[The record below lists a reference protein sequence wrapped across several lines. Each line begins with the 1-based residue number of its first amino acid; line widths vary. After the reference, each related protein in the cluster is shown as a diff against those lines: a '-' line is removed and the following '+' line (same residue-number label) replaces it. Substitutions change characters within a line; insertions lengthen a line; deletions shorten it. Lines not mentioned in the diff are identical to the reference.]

1 MGFGG
6 LMSCIIELKNIGYAV
21 QNRKL
26 AKGISYGFEEGKTT
40 ALVGPSG
47 CGKSTVLKLAAGLF
61 APDEGEV
68 LFRGKDIWRMNR
80 LENLS
85 FRREAAVVFQD
96 SALWANQNLF
106 QILDLPLRLHFPSMT
121 KKERERRIEFVV
133 AEVGY
138 KKDLGIRPSGLSMG
152 EQKLIA
158 FARAL
163 ICRPMLLY
171 LDEWTESLDETA
183 SQRLIDIVKKMQ
195 EAGASIILVS
205 HDIHIVHALAD
216 FVVMILGGQ
225 IFSRLTKEQIDSD
238 DFLVEFIEK
247 GMET

>member
-1 MGFGG
+1 
-6 LMSCIIELKNIGYAV
+6 MSCIIELNNIRYSA

-26 AKGISYGFEEGKTT
+26 AKGISYEFEEGKTT

-61 APDEGEV
+61 APNEGEV

-121 KKERERRIEFVV
+121 KKQRERRIEFVV
-133 AEVGY
+133 SEVGY
-138 KKDLGIRPSGLSMG
+138 KKDLGIRPAGLSMG

-163 ICRPMLLY
+163 ICRPLLLY

-183 SQRLIDIVKKMQ
+183 SQRLIEIVKKMQ
-195 EAGASIILVS
+195 EEGVSIIFVS
-205 HDIHIVHALAD
+205 HDIRTIRALAD
-216 FVVMILGGQ
+216 FVIMILGGQ
-225 IFSRLTKEQIDSD
+225 IFIRLNREQIAGDA
-238 DFLVEFIEK
+238 FLAKFIEK
-247 GMET
+247 GMEE